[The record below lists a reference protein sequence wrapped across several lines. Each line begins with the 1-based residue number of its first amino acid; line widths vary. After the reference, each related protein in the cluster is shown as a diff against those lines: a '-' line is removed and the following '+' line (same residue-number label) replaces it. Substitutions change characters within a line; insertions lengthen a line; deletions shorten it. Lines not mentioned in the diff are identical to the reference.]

1 MDNSFSIEKFAA
13 FLDGNLLPDEM
24 EQISSEV
31 NNDEMMRDILSA
43 SKQVDETID
52 SYNPEDLVLP
62 DELSS
67 YDFEFPSLSEE
78 SVPYI
83 ETGDYEV
90 AACASPAVDDFGSIE
105 EDNIPLE
112 VTDTNE
118 DQIIDNSNN
127 SFTSDTNIISNE
139 NDGDSVSDLNDY

>member
-13 FLDGNLLPDEM
+13 FLDGNLLPEEM

-31 NNDEMMRDILSA
+31 NNDGMMRDILSA

-52 SYNPEDLVLP
+52 NYTSEDLELP
-62 DELSS
+62 EELSS
-67 YDFEFPSLSEE
+67 YDFEYPSLSEE
-78 SVPYI
+78 SIPYVAI
-83 ETGDYEV
+83 EDCEV
-90 AACASPAVDDFGSIE
+90 AACASPVVDDFGSIE
-105 EDNIPLE
+105 EDNITSE

-118 DQIIDNSNN
+118 DQIIDNSND

-139 NDGDSVSDLNDY
+139 NDGDSVSDLNDF

>member
-52 SYNPEDLVLP
+52 SYTPEDLVLP
-62 DELSS
+62 DELIS
-67 YDFEFPSLSEE
+67 YDFELPSLAEDA
-78 SVPYI
+78 VPYVA
-83 ETGDYEV
+83 TGECEV
-90 AACASPAVDDFGSIE
+90 AACAPLDLDDFGST
-105 EDNIPLE
+105 DGNNITSE

-118 DQIIDNSNN
+118 NQIIDNSND

>member
-13 FLDGNLLPDEM
+13 FLDGNLLPEEM

-52 SYNPEDLVLP
+52 SFTPEDLVLP

-67 YDFEFPSLSEE
+67 YDFEFPLLSEE
-78 SVPYI
+78 SVPYVA
-83 ETGDYEV
+83 TGDCEV
-90 AACASPAVDDFGSIE
+90 AACASPIVDDFGSIE
-105 EDNIPLE
+105 GDNISSE

-118 DQIIDNSNN
+118 DQIIDNSND
-127 SFTSDTNIISNE
+127 SFTSDTNIITNE
-139 NDGDSVSDLNDY
+139 NDGDSVSDPNDY

>member
-13 FLDGNLLPDEM
+13 FLDGNLLPEEM

-52 SYNPEDLVLP
+52 SYTPEDLVLP
-62 DELSS
+62 DELTLSN
-67 YDFEFPSLSEE
+67 FEFPSLVEN

-83 ETGDYEV
+83 ATGDYEV
-90 AACASPAVDDFGSIE
+90 AACASPLADDFCIDG
-105 EDNIPLE
+105 DNITSE

-118 DQIIDNSNN
+118 NQIIDNSND

-139 NDGDSVSDLNDY
+139 NENDSVSDLNDY

>member
-13 FLDGNLLPDEM
+13 FLDGNLLPEEM

-52 SYNPEDLVLP
+52 SYTPEELVLP

-83 ETGDYEV
+83 ATEDYEV

-105 EDNIPLE
+105 EDNITSGE
-112 VTDTNE
+112 TDTEEN
-118 DQIIDNSNN
+118 QIIDNSNDI
-127 SFTSDTNIISNE
+127 FTSDTNIISNE
-139 NDGDSVSDLNDY
+139 NNGDCVTDLNDY